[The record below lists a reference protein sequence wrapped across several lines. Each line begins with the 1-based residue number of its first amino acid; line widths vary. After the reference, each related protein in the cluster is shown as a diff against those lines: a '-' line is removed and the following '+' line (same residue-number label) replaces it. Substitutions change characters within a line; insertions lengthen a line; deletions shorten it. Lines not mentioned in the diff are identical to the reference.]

1 MKKGMMTAVCA
12 IVLSLG
18 IASVQAQQK
27 NMMPRGPM
35 LQSQEGNVFDYLNL
49 TNEQKEAHEKIKAA
63 TQEKIVEIRK
73 EMKVYLDK
81 IEDIRAEERVEFE
94 KILTPE
100 QKDIFDQYLAE
111 IEARKAERKARND
124 EMRKQY
130 EARKAAKK

>member
-18 IASVQAQQK
+18 IVSVQAQQK

-49 TNEQKEAHEKIKAA
+49 TNEQKEAHENIKAA

>member
-1 MKKGMMTAVCA
+1 
-12 IVLSLG
+12 
-18 IASVQAQQK
+18 
-27 NMMPRGPM
+27 
-35 LQSQEGNVFDYLNL
+35 
-49 TNEQKEAHEKIKAA
+49 
-63 TQEKIVEIRK
+63 
-73 EMKVYLDK
+73 LDK